1 MVANVVNLLT
11 FIKHRQRRKM
21 VKITWKGWR
30 DHPTEKLEEA
40 YEILTGRNFKPFYKV
55 FSTPKTKNNQSK
67 GNIEYQTEQLENE
80 SER

>member
-1 MVANVVNLLT
+1 MAIV
-11 FIKHRQRRKM
+11 
-21 VKITWKGWR
+21 TWKGWR

-55 FSTPKTKNNQSK
+55 FSTPNTKNNESK
-67 GNIEYQTEQLENE
+67 GNIENQTEYLENE